1 MKKVA
6 KKIEMV
12 RTEVRIK
19 KPLRKKIEVMMKK
32 ESQSMSQ
39 LVNQIIDA
47 FFQK

>member
-12 RTEVRIK
+12 RTEIRLK
-19 KPLRKKIEVMMKK
+19 KTLRKKIEVMMKK

-39 LVNQIIDA
+39 LVNQIIEA
-47 FFQK
+47 FFRE